1 MNPFEL
7 FQSRRCIRSYTGAPV
22 SDGELQKIL
31 QAANT
36 APTAMGQYENVHLT
50 VITNAKLLAE
60 IEAACAEFMGQPGSH
75 PLYGAPT
82 LVVASSRFPSEAMAN
97 PAYSDAAILVHTM
110 SLAATALG
118 VGCCYIWGAVV
129 ALSGR
134 PELVKALG
142 LPEGFVPCCG
152 LVLGQS
158 EEGYAPREIPQN
170 RIGVNY
176 VG

>member
-50 VITNAKLLAE
+50 VITDAKLLAE

-75 PLYGAPT
+75 PLYGPD
-82 LVVASSRFPSEAMAN
+82 P
-97 PAYSDAAILVHTM
+97 
-110 SLAATALG
+110 G
-118 VGCCYIWGAVV
+118 G
-129 ALSGR
+129 
-134 PELVKALG
+134 G
-142 LPEGFVPCCG
+142 LLPVP
-152 LVLGQS
+152 Q
-158 EEGYAPREIPQN
+158 
-170 RIGVNY
+170 
-176 VG
+176 

>member
-1 MNPFEL
+1 M
-7 FQSRRCIRSYTGAPV
+7 CIR
-22 SDGELQKIL
+22 DR
-31 QAANT
+31 
-36 APTAMGQYENVHLT
+36 
-50 VITNAKLLAE
+50 
-60 IEAACAEFMGQPGSH
+60 PGSH

-82 LVVASSRFPSEAMAN
+82 LVVASSRFPGEAMAN

-129 ALSGR
+129 ALSSR

-158 EEGYAPREIPQN
+158 EEGYAPREIPQD

>member
-7 FQSRRCIRSYTGAPV
+7 FQSRRCIRSYTGAPA

-50 VITNAKLLAE
+50 VITDAKLLAE

-82 LVVASSRFPSEAMAN
+82 LVVASSRFPGEAMAN
-97 PAYSDAAILVHTM
+97 PAYSDAAMHVAEANVNAILAGEDIGTGAPLKDTSGLSM
-110 SLAATALG
+110 TTESLSKDYPLYATSLLTL
-118 VGCCYIWGAVV
+118 I
-129 ALSGR
+129 
-134 PELVKALG
+134 KT
-142 LPEGFVPCCG
+142 
-152 LVLGQS
+152 S
-158 EEGYAPREIPQN
+158 EE
-170 RIGVNY
+170 RIDKQK
-176 VG
+176 

>member
-1 MNPFEL
+1 MIIQAIIRAIRL
-7 FQSRRCIRSYTGAPV
+7 LQRRDLIMKHFFR
-22 SDGELQKIL
+22 
-31 QAANT
+31 
-36 APTAMGQYENVHLT
+36 
-50 VITNAKLLAE
+50 
-60 IEAACAEFMGQPGSH
+60 ACAA
-75 PLYGAPT
+75 L
-82 LVVASSRFPSEAMAN
+82 LLLCL
-97 PAYSDAAILVHTM
+97 PAM

-129 ALSGR
+129 ALSSR

>member
-22 SDGELQKIL
+22 SDEDLQKIL

-36 APTAMGQYENVHLT
+36 APTSMGEYENVHLT
-50 VITNAKLLAE
+50 VITDPKLLAE
-60 IEAACAEFMGQPGSH
+60 IESACAEFMGQPGSH

-82 LVVASSRFPSEAMAN
+82 LVVASSKFPSEAMAN
-97 PAYSDAAILVHTM
+97 PAYSNAAILVHTM

-134 PELVKALG
+134 PELVQALG

-152 LVLGQS
+152 LALGQS
-158 EEGYAPREIPQN
+158 EEGYTPREIPQD